1 MQPGTLRIATDPASA
16 TVELDGEDVAGMT
29 PLVVL
34 DVSAGTEGLGRATA
48 DLLGR
53 HVLRVSGDPPADAER
68 IGHAAEAVAP
78 EHVSH
83 RLCPIDAGLCGRSHA
98 HGRLTVEAAARSRAS
113 SPICYVPRREES
125 LDDCA
130 LGAARCGAR

>member
-1 MQPGTLRIATDPASA
+1 MTLTIASRGNTRTETPRTFTDEEYRRIVA
-16 TVELDGEDVAGMT
+16 ELPT
-29 PLVVL
+29 L
-34 DVSAGTEGLGRATA
+34 DSKE
-48 DLLGR
+48 
-53 HVLRVSGDPPADAER
+53 
-68 IGHAAEAVAP
+68 

-98 HGRLTVEAAARSRAS
+98 HGRLTDEAAARSRAS